1 VERLFFKENTV
12 AKLAAIVVFP
22 EPPFCWAMVITLD
35 IILSIKNKELE
46 ESLIYKMLWVCL
58 YNY

>member
-1 VERLFFKENTV
+1 
-12 AKLAAIVVFP
+12 
-22 EPPFCWAMVITLD
+22 PFCWAMVITLD